1 MLEDYKFLEAY
12 LVMSQKKSRQQKK
25 PKSEI
30 KLAEERFQSCVVKRN
45 NFNDEARSLRDERNA
60 LHDQRGKIME
70 EIMKHREEMKSNTSA
85 KAKHQKVRN
94 TAQEKAKQLISI
106 KQQKR
111 GNKKGGKS
119 LTDTVQALHS
129 EILNLERRRETTEM
143 PISKEREVMEKLGIL
158 RRSLGEQESELATQ
172 EHLNLEVS
180 ELDAEID
187 SEFSKA
193 NDEHS
198 EVILLA
204 KLNKKIY
211 KKVSN
216 LMKEASH
223 LSTEADKKHKEFV
236 NVRKKADNQ
245 HSKAMELSL
254 IHI

>member
-1 MLEDYKFLEAY
+1 MLEVYKFLEAY

-158 RRSLGEQESELATQ
+158 R
-172 EHLNLEVS
+172 
-180 ELDAEID
+180 
-187 SEFSKA
+187 
-193 NDEHS
+193 
-198 EVILLA
+198 
-204 KLNKKIY
+204 
-211 KKVSN
+211 
-216 LMKEASH
+216 
-223 LSTEADKKHKEFV
+223 
-236 NVRKKADNQ
+236 
-245 HSKAMELSL
+245 LSL

>member
-1 MLEDYKFLEAY
+1 MKVTLAATQMKCTW
-12 LVMSQKKSRQQKK
+12 
-25 PKSEI
+25 EI
-30 KLAEERFQSCVVKRN
+30 EN
-45 NFNDEARSLRDERNA
+45 N
-60 LHDQRGKIME
+60 I
-70 EIMKHREEMKSNTSA
+70 
-85 KAKHQKVRN
+85 
-94 TAQEKAKQLISI
+94 EKAKQLISI

-193 NDEHS
+193 MMS
-198 EVILLA
+198 IM
-204 KLNKKIY
+204 KL
-211 KKVSN
+211 
-216 LMKEASH
+216 
-223 LSTEADKKHKEFV
+223 
-236 NVRKKADNQ
+236 
-245 HSKAMELSL
+245 
-254 IHI
+254 

>member
-1 MLEDYKFLEAY
+1 
-12 LVMSQKKSRQQKK
+12 
-25 PKSEI
+25 
-30 KLAEERFQSCVVKRN
+30 
-45 NFNDEARSLRDERNA
+45 
-60 LHDQRGKIME
+60 
-70 EIMKHREEMKSNTSA
+70 
-85 KAKHQKVRN
+85 
-94 TAQEKAKQLISI
+94 
-106 KQQKR
+106 
-111 GNKKGGKS
+111 
-119 LTDTVQALHS
+119 
-129 EILNLERRRETTEM
+129 M

-158 RRSLGEQESELATQ
+158 RRSLKEQEGELVTQ

-198 EVILLA
+198 EVIVLA

-245 HSKAMELSL
+245 HSKAMEMLEALKLHRKTASEERQARWKVVKDHRKTIKDEL
-254 IHI
+254 YNPKKLESAADDALQQLMSGGKINL